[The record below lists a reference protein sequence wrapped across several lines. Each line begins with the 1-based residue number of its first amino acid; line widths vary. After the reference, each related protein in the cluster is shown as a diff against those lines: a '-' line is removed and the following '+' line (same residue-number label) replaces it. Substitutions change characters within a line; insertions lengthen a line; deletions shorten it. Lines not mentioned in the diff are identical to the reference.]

1 MGARRDARLRL
12 PLKASVLEMS
22 AISTLIERWS
32 SWYPKVPPVGFL
44 LREAYA
50 DRWMRIHSLPDLRRH
65 PISRLDQEEL
75 LRRHNTVAGD
85 LLGENQ
91 ACALLLC
98 GEPAAQST
106 TELAARI
113 GVPDRDMHDLG
124 LLPSWLWEDACG
136 FFTGPVGLFG
146 AVVTWRRGAFDSF
159 IGAAANDE
167 IRGLALGNATGQVY
181 APYDGGADLFFPAVA
196 NRTEA
201 TRRYAAWLSTRPD
214 GL

>member
-1 MGARRDARLRL
+1 
-12 PLKASVLEMS
+12 
-22 AISTLIERWS
+22 
-32 SWYPKVPPVGFL
+32 
-44 LREAYA
+44 
-50 DRWMRIHSLPDLRRH
+50 
-65 PISRLDQEEL
+65 
-75 LRRHNTVAGD
+75 
-85 LLGENQ
+85 
-91 ACALLLC
+91 
-98 GEPAAQST
+98 
-106 TELAARI
+106 
-113 GVPDRDMHDLG
+113 MHDLG
-124 LLPSWLWEDACG
+124 LLPSWLWEDDSG